1 MKKIFVLALAVIS
14 FASCQNA
21 AKTNEATGTGI
32 ESAAVTGA
40 TTDTVVPEGEAAV
53 MDFEKGNYDF
63 GKITQGEKVSYS
75 YKFKNSGKSPL
86 IILNAT
92 ATCGCTVPVVPKD
105 PIKPGEE
112 GEIKVV
118 FDSNGK
124 SGMQDKVITVTSNAQ
139 PHIASLHLT
148 GEVKEQSN

>member
-1 MKKIFVLALAVIS
+1 M
-14 FASCQNA
+14 
-21 AKTNEATGTGI
+21 
-32 ESAAVTGA
+32 
-40 TTDTVVPEGEAAV
+40 
-53 MDFEKGNYDF
+53 
-63 GKITQGEKVSYS
+63 
-75 YKFKNSGKSPL
+75 

-92 ATCGCTVPVVPKD
+92 ATCGCTVPEIPKE

-124 SGMQDKVITVTSNAQ
+124 IGMQDKVITVTSNAQ

-148 GEVKEQSN
+148 GEVKEQTN

>member
-1 MKKIFVLALAVIS
+1 MKKIFVLALLAIS
-14 FASCQNA
+14 FAACQNS
-21 AKTNEATGTGI
+21 AK
-32 ESAAVTGA
+32 S
-40 TTDTVVPEGEAAV
+40 TTDSSTTVTTGSGNEAAV
-53 MDFEKGNYDF
+53 AAAGEEAVMNFEDENYDF

-75 YKFKNSGKSPL
+75 YKFKNVGKSPL

-92 ATCGCTVPVVPKD
+92 ATCGCTVPEVPKE
-105 PIKPGEE
+105 PIKPGDE

-124 SGMQDKVITVTSNAQ
+124 MGMQDKVITVTSNAQ
-139 PHIASLHLT
+139 PSIASLHMT

>member
-1 MKKIFVLALAVIS
+1 MKKILVLAMVAVS
-14 FASCQNA
+14 FAACQNE
-21 AKTNEATGTGI
+21 AKNDKSVGNNDMLTGVNAESSVPAT
-32 ESAAVTGA
+32 
-40 TTDTVVPEGEAAV
+40 GEAAV
-53 MDFEKGNYDF
+53 MNFESGTYDF
-63 GKITQGEKVSYS
+63 GKITQGEKVAYN
-75 YKFKNSGKSPL
+75 YKFKNVGKSPL

-92 ATCGCTVPVVPKD
+92 ATCGCTVPEIPKE

-124 SGMQDKVITVTSNAQ
+124 IGMQDKVITVTSNAQ

-148 GEVKEQSN
+148 GEVKEQTN